1 MKLPFT
7 LHHASLKGCQGEQGC
22 HAPLKI
28 PGQVF
33 LFTFCLREGGVGG
46 KRHGERG
53 KKRPGLLGKTMT
65 LKKLKPVLKAVEE
78 CDLSRE
84 TQASNGTV
92 PLQQTNADHAKMHCQ
107 CMWSL
112 QVALRLPT
120 TQYWHGDTILDCAGG
135 SSQSK
140 RSLKIEGGWM
150 ERRPAR

>member
-7 LHHASLKGCQGEQGC
+7 LHHASLKGCQEGQEY

-33 LFTFCLREGGVGG
+33 LFTFCLRERRVGG
-46 KRHGERG
+46 GEETEEERE

-107 CMWSL
+107 CM
-112 QVALRLPT
+112 
-120 TQYWHGDTILDCAGG
+120 
-135 SSQSK
+135 
-140 RSLKIEGGWM
+140 
-150 ERRPAR
+150 